1 MTRRK
6 PTRTQRLAKAVAG
19 IVVTLGLTTPLSGC
33 NPDQPTPSSASARST
48 VTVTE
53 TSPGPTQ
60 TLDHTVTETNTITKY
75 VHAETTVDT
84 PGPLPGAE
92 NTLDPNAP
100 PPEGFVWEEVGP
112 HGNERTCTGYQ
123 RASTD
128 ETAPCFKKEDGW
140 YFHALRPEP

>member
-1 MTRRK
+1 MIRRK
-6 PTRTQRLAKAVAG
+6 PALNQRLTKATAG
-19 IVVTLGLTTPLSGC
+19 IVVTLGLATPLSGC
-33 NPDQPTPSSASARST
+33 TLDQPKPSSASAHGT

-53 TSPGPTQ
+53 TTPGPTQ
-60 TLDHTVTETNTITKY
+60 TLDHTVTETETITKY

-84 PGPLPGAE
+84 PGPLADAE

-112 HGNERTCTGYQ
+112 HGNEQTCTGYQ
-123 RASTD
+123 KTSAD
-128 ETAPCFKKEDGW
+128 ETAACFEKEDGW